1 VVAENPETVGKP
13 TCVEYCTGI
22 GGLSAGLETS
32 GFRHVLGVEHDPA
45 AVRTLTQN
53 GLTKRWNILEADV
66 RAVDPLDHI
75 DGAEIDLFAS
85 GVPCQPFSQGGVA
98 KGADDPRN
106 LFPEAIEAV
115 RSLKPK
121 LGLFENVRGLARP
134 VFAEFLEYVLDQL
147 RFPALLRR
155 ENESAE
161 QHAERL
167 RTEIEKDGGDPQERY
182 LVECHKINVADFGP
196 IGQRRH
202 RLIFTMVRSDLAE
215 APVWPEQTHS
225 REALVKAKHDG
236 SYWVEHGLPS
246 GSIGLSPKRVDELL
260 AKNEAS
266 LERWLT
272 LRDVIEDL
280 PELKA
285 EPDDALI
292 DGHYFWP
299 GARVYRGHS
308 GSLLDEPSKTIK
320 AGVHGVPGG
329 EHIVILDSEKIRY
342 LSVRECA
349 RIQALSDKLVFDCDR
364 SAAMRQIGNAV
375 PPPIGEIFGTYLL
388 DHLGEDSQWP
398 DLETDSPRTTP
409 QAVAS
414 IA

>member
-1 VVAENPETVGKP
+1 MRSSEILCPEAE
-13 TCVEYCTGI
+13 
-22 GGLSAGLETS
+22 
-32 GFRHVLGVEHDPA
+32 
-45 AVRTLTQN
+45 
-53 GLTKRWNILEADV
+53 
-66 RAVDPLDHI
+66 AVDPLDRI
-75 DGAEIDLFAS
+75 DSIEIDLFAS
-85 GVPCQPFSQGGVA
+85 GVPCPPFSQGGVA

-106 LFPEAIEAV
+106 LFPEAIETV

-134 VFAEFLEYVLDQL
+134 VFAEFLDYVLDQL
-147 RFPALLRR
+147 RFPTLLRH
-155 ENESAE
+155 EDESAE
-161 QHAERL
+161 DHAKRL
-167 RTEIEKDGGDPQERY
+167 RTEIGKEAGDPSERY

-215 APVWPEQTHS
+215 SPVWPEKTHS

-236 SYWVEHGLPS
+236 SYWSEHES
-246 GSIGLSPKRVDELL
+246 SARSIGLSSKRVDELL
-260 AKNEAS
+260 SKDEAS

-272 LRDVIEDL
+272 LRDAIEDL
-280 PELKA
+280 PELAA
-285 EPDDALI
+285 EPDDASI

-308 GSLLDEPSKTIK
+308 GSLLDAPSKTIR
-320 AGVHGVPGG
+320 ADVHGVPGG
-329 EHIVILDSEKIRY
+329 EHIVILDSEKIRC

-375 PPPIGEIFGTYLL
+375 PPPIGEIFGSYLL
-388 DHLGEDSQWP
+388 DHLGEDSTWP
-398 DLETDSPRTTP
+398 DLETDSPRTSP
-409 QAVAS
+409 QADVS